1 MGKLTKSQ
9 RKAVSQKASE
19 QQSGSSNS
27 VTLQQQNVY
36 HMGAS
41 EIEALH
47 RMQEAHPE
55 LVDKIMGFRS
65 DELKIQHEIIAL
77 EKKEQEIRINE
88 VPYIRKY
95 TFRGQAMAY
104 SLGILSLAGATYFG
118 VNGQI
123 VLAVGFLT
131 SSVGVAFAQF
141 FNKNSKKN
149 EI

>member
-9 RKAVSQKASE
+9 RKAVSQKVSE
-19 QQSGSSNS
+19 QQNGNGSGS

-47 RMQEAHPE
+47 KMQEAHPE

-77 EKKEQEIRINE
+77 EKKEQELRNEE
-88 VPYIRKY
+88 VPHIRKY
-95 TFRGQAMAY
+95 AFRGQLMAY
-104 SLGILSLAGATYFG
+104 SLGLFSLAGATYFG
-118 VNGQI
+118 LQGEI
-123 VLAVGFLT
+123 LLAGGFLT
-131 SSVGVAFAQF
+131 STVGLAFAQF
-141 FNKNSKKN
+141 FNKGSKK
-149 EI
+149 E

>member
-19 QQSGSSNS
+19 QQSGDSNS

-41 EIEALH
+41 DIEDLH

-77 EKKEQEIRINE
+77 EKKEQENEFIN
-88 VPYIRKY
+88 
-95 TFRGQAMAY
+95 
-104 SLGILSLAGATYFG
+104 
-118 VNGQI
+118 
-123 VLAVGFLT
+123 
-131 SSVGVAFAQF
+131 
-141 FNKNSKKN
+141 
-149 EI
+149 